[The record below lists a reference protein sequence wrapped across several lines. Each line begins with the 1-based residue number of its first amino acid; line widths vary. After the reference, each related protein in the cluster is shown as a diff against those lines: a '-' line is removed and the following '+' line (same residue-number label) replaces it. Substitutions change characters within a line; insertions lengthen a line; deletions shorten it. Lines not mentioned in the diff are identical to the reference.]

1 MTFGI
6 HASETQHNKIS
17 GQQTGECMHM
27 RVLLGSSFLL
37 LSFNLAAAE
46 GMWVPDQLPEITTP
60 LKKAGLQLDPA
71 QLADLTG
78 QPVGAVISLGGCTAS
93 FVSPNGLVITNHHC
107 ATNQIQIN
115 STPTKNLLE
124 TGYNAATQAD
134 ELSGGPNARV
144 FVTEAITDVT
154 STIKS
159 KLTAKMDGATRDR
172 AIEAAGKALVGECE
186 KTPGYR
192 CSMARFFGGL
202 QYRLFKQ
209 LEIKDVRLVYAPPR
223 SIGNYGGEVDN
234 WMWPRHTGD
243 FTFFRAYVSPKGESV
258 AFDKANVPYRPK
270 QFLRIGSD
278 GLKQGEFAMIAGYPG
293 STARY
298 ALAAEFTNTAQWTY
312 PTRVKNFKNVITLI
326 EEAGNKDDSVKIKYA
341 PALRGQLNTM
351 KNFQGQLDTFN
362 KTNSTAQKD
371 REEARVLAW
380 LVTQGSKGKAAL
392 DAHRE
397 LLKLFEERKAMQ
409 ARNTAIAGMGGMY
422 GIARTLYRIS
432 IENEKPDAERIPGYQ
447 VRDMAN
453 LKGSVDTF
461 EKRFEVGMDRKIL
474 NYWLQQYI
482 QLPASERLPTLDKWL
497 GANNR
502 AAIDRSLDNLYANT
516 KLSDAAQRNKWWGA
530 SRKQFETS
538 DDAMIKLAVAMMP
551 SLLELEEV
559 ERNDSGNDVKYR
571 PQFLQG
577 VIDYNRS
584 KGRAVYP
591 DANGTLRITFG
602 EVVGYSPQEGVN
614 YVPFTSLNGVA
625 AKATNSEPFD
635 APKNLL
641 KAAKEKRFG
650 NRAVAGLNSVPVN
663 FMTDTDITGGNSGS
677 PTLNSKGELVGLA
690 FDGNIESVAAN
701 WLFDPALK
709 RTIHVDIRYILWIM
723 EQVEPAP
730 RLLKEMNVSK

>member
-1 MTFGI
+1 
-6 HASETQHNKIS
+6 
-17 GQQTGECMHM
+17 M

-37 LSFNLAAAE
+37 LSFQVAATE
-46 GMWVPDQLPEITTP
+46 GMWMPDQLPEIAGP
-60 LKKAGLQLDPA
+60 LKKAGLQLEVG

-93 FVSPNGLVITNHHC
+93 FVSPDGLVITNHHC
-107 ATNQIQIN
+107 ATSQIQFN

-124 TGYNAATQAD
+124 TGYNAATRSD

-154 STIKS
+154 GTVKS
-159 KLTAKMDGATRDR
+159 KLTPEMDGAARDK
-172 AIEAAGKALVGECE
+172 AIEAAGKVLVGECE

-192 CSMARFFGGL
+192 CSMSRFFGGV

-209 LEIKDVRLVYAPPR
+209 REIKDVRLVYAPPR
-223 SIGNYGGEVDN
+223 SVGNYGGEIDN

-243 FTFFRAYVSPKGESV
+243 FTFFRAYVSPTGESV

-270 QFLRIGSD
+270 EFLRIGSD

-298 ALAAEFTNTAQWTY
+298 ALAPEFANTASWSY
-312 PTRVKNFKNVITLI
+312 PTRVRNFKNVIALI
-326 EEAGNKDDSVKIKYA
+326 EEAGKNNESVKIKYA
-341 PALRGQLNTM
+341 PTLRGQLNTM

-362 KTNSTAQKD
+362 KTHSTEQKN
-371 REEARVLAW
+371 REEAEVLAW
-380 LVTQGSKGKAAL
+380 LAKQGKKGEAAL
-392 DAHRE
+392 TAHKE
-397 LLKLFEERKAMQ
+397 LVKLFEERKRLQ
-409 ARNTAIAGMGGMY
+409 ARNTAIGGMGGLY
-422 GIARTLYRIS
+422 GTARSLYRLS
-432 IENEKPDAERIPGYQ
+432 IENEKPDGQRIPGYQ
-447 VRDMAN
+447 QRDMAN
-453 LKGSVDTF
+453 FKGSIATF
-461 EKRFEVGMDRKIL
+461 EKRFEVAMDRKIL
-474 NYWLQQYI
+474 EYWLQQYI
-482 QLPASERLPTLDKWL
+482 ALPAPERLPALDKWL
-497 GANNR
+497 GGNDQ
-502 AAIDRSLDNLYANT
+502 AAINRSLDNLYANT
-516 KLSDAAQRNKWWGA
+516 KLADAAERSRWLEA
-530 SRKQFETS
+530 SRKEFESS
-538 DDAMIKLAVAMMP
+538 DDSMIKLAVAMMP
-551 SLLELEEV
+551 TLLELEES
-559 ERNDSGNDVKYR
+559 ERHDAGNDVKYR
-571 PQFLQG
+571 PLYLQG
-577 VIDYNRS
+577 VIDFNRS
-584 KGRAVYP
+584 QGRAVYP

-602 EVVGYSPQEGVN
+602 EVIGYSPQEGVN

-641 KAAKEKRFG
+641 QAIKEKRYG
-650 NRAVAGLNSVPVN
+650 SRAVADLDSVPVN

-709 RTIHVDIRYILWIM
+709 RTIHVDIRYILWFM

-730 RLLKEMNVSK
+730 RLLKEMNVGQ

>member
-1 MTFGI
+1 
-6 HASETQHNKIS
+6 
-17 GQQTGECMHM
+17 M

-37 LSFNLAAAE
+37 LSFQLAAAE
-46 GMWVPDQLPEITTP
+46 GMWMPDQLPEIAGP
-60 LKKAGLQLDPA
+60 LKKAGLQLEVG

-93 FVSPNGLVITNHHC
+93 FVSPDGLVITNHHC
-107 ATNQIQIN
+107 ATNQIQLN

-154 STIKS
+154 STVKA
-159 KLTAKMDGATRDR
+159 KLTPEMDGAARDK

-192 CSMARFFGGL
+192 CSMSRFFGGL

-209 LEIKDVRLVYAPPR
+209 REIKDVRLVYAPPR
-223 SIGNYGGEVDN
+223 SVGNYGGEIDN

-243 FTFFRAYVSPKGESV
+243 FTFFRAYVSPSGESV

-270 QFLRIGSD
+270 EFLRIGSD

-298 ALAAEFTNTAQWTY
+298 ALAPEFANTASWSY
-312 PTRVKNFKNVITLI
+312 PARVRNFKNVIALI
-326 EEAGNKDDSVKIKYA
+326 EEAGKNNESVKIKYA
-341 PALRGQLNTM
+341 PTLRGQLNTM
-351 KNFQGQLDTFN
+351 KNYQGQLDTFN
-362 KTNSTAQKD
+362 KTNSTAQKN
-371 REEARVLAW
+371 REEAEVLAW
-380 LVTQGSKGKAAL
+380 LAKQGKKGETAVAA
-392 DAHRE
+392 HKE
-397 LLKLFEERKAMQ
+397 LVRLFEQRKKLQ
-409 ARNTAIAGMGGMY
+409 ARNLSIGGMGGLY
-422 GIARTLYRIS
+422 GTARSLYRLS
-432 IENEKPDAERIPGYQ
+432 IENEKPDGARIPGYQ
-447 VRDMAN
+447 QRDMAN
-453 LKGSVDTF
+453 FKGSIATF
-461 EKRFEVGMDRKIL
+461 EKRFEVAMDRKIL
-474 NYWLQQYI
+474 DYWLQQYI
-482 QLPASERLPTLDKWL
+482 ALPTAEHLPALDKWL
-497 GANNR
+497 GGNDQ
-502 AAIDRSLDNLYANT
+502 AAINRSLDNLYANT
-516 KLSDAAQRNKWWGA
+516 KLTDAAERSKWLDA
-530 SRKQFETS
+530 SRQQFENS

-551 SLLELEEV
+551 TLLELEEN
-559 ERNDSGNDVKYR
+559 ERHDAGDDVKYR
-571 PQFLQG
+571 PQYLQG
-577 VIDYNRS
+577 VIDFNRS
-584 KGRAVYP
+584 QGRAVYP

-602 EVVGYSPQEGVN
+602 EVIGYSPQEGVS
-614 YVPFTSLNGVA
+614 YSPFTSLNGVA
-625 AKATNSEPFD
+625 AKATDSEPFD

-641 KAAKEKRFG
+641 QAIKDKRYG
-650 NRAVAGLNSVPVN
+650 KRSVAGLNSVPVN

-709 RTIHVDIRYILWIM
+709 RTIHVDIRYILWFM

-730 RLLKEMNVSK
+730 RLLKEMNVEQ